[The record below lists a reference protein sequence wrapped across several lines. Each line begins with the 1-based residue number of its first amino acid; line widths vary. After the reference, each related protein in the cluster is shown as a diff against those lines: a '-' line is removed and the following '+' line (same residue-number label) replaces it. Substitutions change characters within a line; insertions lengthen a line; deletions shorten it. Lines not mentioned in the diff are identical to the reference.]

1 MSIRKGKELI
11 ASSTNNSAWGSIEG
25 AIDNQVDLVSKLANK
40 APLNS
45 PNFSGMPLVPEL
57 TEQSNDLQITNKK
70 YVDKSVKDYVDKTLE
85 NFESLPTQKG
95 NSDKLLTT
103 DGETA
108 FWTESFKKP
117 DESTITTNSND
128 KLQTV
133 AIIEQNKN
141 KVVKMWVGS
150 KDEYRSLTT
159 INDNWIYNITDDADD
174 DFIPDL
180 DGNSGKILSNDGT
193 KILWVDNIDENTLVH
208 RSGDET
214 IGGKKTFSTS
224 PNGLFSTDLDKDT
237 YKDLFL
243 NKDTSLDSSTLPQY
257 KKTYYPTGVVDKN
270 GKYIGY
276 STISY
281 KTDGKSTH
289 EICARALKDDGTNVS
304 GSMSISVD
312 KNGTITTSAPNPQLS
327 SNSTEIATTSFVKSN
342 IDSSIS
348 SKANSSDLSGHT
360 SNTNNPHGVTKAQ
373 VGLGNVDN
381 TSDVNKP
388 ISTATQ
394 NALNLK
400 LDKSSI
406 QVVSTLPAN
415 PDSNTYYFVTG

>member
-25 AIDNQVDLVSKLANK
+25 AIDNQADLVSKLANK

-70 YVDKSVKDYVDKTLE
+70 YVDNSVKNYVDKSLE
-85 NFESLPTQKG
+85 NFESLPTQEG

-108 FWTESFKKP
+108 YWTETFKKP

-150 KDEYRSLTT
+150 KDEYKSLTT

-214 IGGKKTFSTS
+214 INGTKTFNTS
-224 PNGLFSTDLDKDT
+224 PKGVLSTETDKET

-270 GKYIGY
+270 GNYIGF

-281 KTDGKSTH
+281 TPDGTSIH
-289 EICARALKDDGTNVS
+289 QINVRALKDDGTDITS
-304 GSMSISVD
+304 SISISID

-342 IDSSIS
+342 IDSAIS
-348 SKANSSDLSGHT
+348 SKANSSDLTSHT
-360 SNTNNPHGVTKAQ
+360 DDKNNPHSVTKAQ

-406 QVVSTLPAN
+406 QVVSALPAN